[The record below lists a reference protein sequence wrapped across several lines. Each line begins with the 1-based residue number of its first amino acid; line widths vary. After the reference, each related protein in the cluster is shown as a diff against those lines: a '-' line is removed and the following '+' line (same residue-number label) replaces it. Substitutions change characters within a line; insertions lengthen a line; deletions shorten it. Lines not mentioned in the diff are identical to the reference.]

1 VSFSTLKHIEQL
13 AILITSAVLT
23 KEKENEEKSMVLY
36 PVQNLQ
42 KLHPKSLNFES
53 KRQFSVS

>member
-23 KEKENEEKSMVLY
+23 KEKENEEKNMVLY